1 MAEFHKHTK
10 NTIPGAA
17 ETRSRP
23 GAPFIP
29 PPGVH
34 LTRKAGA
41 VAQPLARHHTD
52 PLHDMIGRWSR
63 ERIPKWYPILDLIPE
78 AEPVHFGGHAL
89 LRWAELAQKAVH
101 WEENV
106 RWVGWS
112 FADKLEL
119 MWMCEDC

>member
-1 MAEFHKHTK
+1 MKHSNNHESNSSFK
-10 NTIPGAA
+10 DNPK
-17 ETRSRP
+17 
-23 GAPFIP
+23 PFLLKCWLDVSPQP
-29 PPGVH
+29 P
-34 LTRKAGA
+34 

-52 PLHDMIGRWSR
+52 PLQDMIGRWSR
-63 ERIPKWYPILDLIPE
+63 GGIPKWYPILDLIPE

-89 LRWAELAQKAVH
+89 LQWEELAQKAVH

-119 MWMCEDC
+119 MWMCKGC